1 MVGLDSDGKTL
12 KFVLSNGPNQN
23 VQKILNPDKYF
34 SPEIRNL
41 IKEGDT
47 IEISPQSA
55 VITNSLAEL
64 ISKVGGAALIIDYG
78 EKRAFSDSV
87 RAIQRHKLM
96 DKNDILNKPGDC
108 DLSAYVNF
116 MALEQAA
123 LKVEGIKVPEL
134 LTQGNW
140 LEQMGI

>member
-87 RAIQRHKLM
+87 RAI
-96 DKNDILNKPGDC
+96 
-108 DLSAYVNF
+108 
-116 MALEQAA
+116 
-123 LKVEGIKVPEL
+123 
-134 LTQGNW
+134 
-140 LEQMGI
+140 